1 MIFILLKILI
11 LHCTQNVFQILIYLY
26 FLNKLVCSTIKQL
39 EYIKFEDKLNK
50 DFLIISNNETIL
62 QPIYISNN
70 KLFN

>member
-1 MIFILLKILI
+1 M
-11 LHCTQNVFQILIYLY
+11 LHAFKNPGTLRISNSNLPY

-39 EYIKFEDKLNK
+39 EYIKFEDKLNR
-50 DFLIISNNETIL
+50 DFLIISNNEKIL